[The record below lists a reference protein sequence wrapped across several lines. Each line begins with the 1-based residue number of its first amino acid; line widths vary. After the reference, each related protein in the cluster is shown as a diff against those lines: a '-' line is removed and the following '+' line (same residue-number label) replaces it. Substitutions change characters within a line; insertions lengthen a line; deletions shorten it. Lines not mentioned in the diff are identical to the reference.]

1 MTAIEIISD
10 AIIPLR
16 PGDKVSTALKMMD
29 ENRVSHLPVLAD
41 GKYLGLISYDTLMV
55 CEDENQTMANFK
67 HELQHISAH
76 ESAHFFD
83 ALQGISL
90 NKISLMPVLD
100 DANHYLGAITG
111 EDILQSAA
119 ELLSLEN
126 PGGIIILELAQN
138 NFSLAEIAR
147 LVESN
152 DAKILSAGVRSLPGS
167 PTLQVTLKLNKINL
181 EPIIQTLRR
190 FDYEIH
196 SYFGKNEKDEALLQE
211 RYDALMMYLKM

>member
-1 MTAIEIISD
+1 MTAIELISD

-16 PGDKVSTALKMMD
+16 SGDKVYTALKMMD
-29 ENRVSHLPVLAD
+29 ENRVSHLPVLDD

-55 CEDENQTMANFK
+55 CEDETQTMAAFK
-67 HELQHISAH
+67 HELQHISVR
-76 ESAHFFD
+76 ETAHFFD
-83 ALQGISL
+83 ALRGMSL
-90 NKISLMPVLD
+90 NKISMIAILD
-100 DANHYLGAITG
+100 EADHYLGAITG
-111 EDILQSAA
+111 EELLAVLTD
-119 ELLSLEN
+119 LLSLEN
-126 PGGIIILELAQN
+126 PGGIIILELTQSD
-138 NFSLAEIAR
+138 FSLAEIAR

-190 FDYEIH
+190 FEYEIH

>member
-1 MTAIEIISD
+1 MTAIELISD

-29 ENRVSHLPVLAD
+29 ENRISHLPVLSQD
-41 GKYLGLISYDTLMV
+41 KYLGIISYDTLMA
-55 CEDENQTMANFK
+55 CEDEAKTMASFK
-67 HELQHISAH
+67 PAFQGISVY
-76 ESAHFFD
+76 EGAHFFE
-83 ALQGISL
+83 ALHALTL
-90 NKISLMPVLD
+90 NKISIITVLD
-100 DANHYLGAITG
+100 EDDRYLGAITR
-111 EDILQSAA
+111 EDILEAVG

-126 PGGIIILELAQN
+126 PGGIIILELTQN

-152 DAKILSAGVRSLPGS
+152 DAKILSVGVHSLPNA

-181 EPIIQTLRR
+181 EPIIQTFRR
-190 FDYEIH
+190 FEYEIH
-196 SYFGKNEKDEALLQE
+196 SYYGKNEKDEALLQE